1 MFEGISMFAFLA
13 FAAAMVLL
21 GVLAGSGY
29 SQSWA
34 TWWGIFDR

>member
-1 MFEGISMFAFLA
+1 MFAFLA

-34 TWWGIFDR
+34 ARWGISDR

>member
-1 MFEGISMFAFLA
+1 MFALLV
-13 FAAAMVLL
+13 FAAVMVLL

-34 TWWGIFDR
+34 ARWGMYDR